1 MPMTSIRRERPE
13 DTAAIRVIN
22 EAAFAQS
29 AEADIVDALR
39 DSCPDILSLVAET
52 DGGIV
57 GHILFSPVT
66 IEDGPQSRQ
75 GMGLAPIAVMPN
87 RQRQGIGSKLV
98 EAGLEI
104 LRERGCPFV
113 IVLGHPE
120 FYPRFG
126 FVPASRHG
134 LRCEWEGVPDAALMV
149 LVLDEA
155 SIEGV
160 TGVARYRDEFNAAM

>member
-1 MPMTSIRRERPE
+1 MISIRRERPA
-13 DTAAIRVIN
+13 DIAAIRAVN
-22 EAAFAQS
+22 EAAFEES

-39 DSCPDILSLVAET
+39 DACPDLLSLVAET
-52 DGGIV
+52 DGEIV

-75 GMGLAPIAVMPN
+75 GMGLAPMAVTPN
-87 RQRQGIGSKLV
+87 HQRQGIGSKLV

-104 LRERGCPFV
+104 LREQGRPFV

-134 LRCEWEGVPDAALMV
+134 LRCQWEGVPDVAMSGQGIQKTYTSGTCGLGR
-149 LVLDEA
+149 
-155 SIEGV
+155 S
-160 TGVARYRDEFNAAM
+160 TGAR